1 MGPTEWG
8 LYQGITHITV
18 TEVFDIKTFKCK
30 KIWLTMWHVKF
41 FSVGGEHF
49 FLKRRA
55 RRSKDTEEG
64 KEGT

>member
-30 KIWLTMWHVKF
+30 KIWLTIWHVKF
-41 FSVGGEHF
+41 FSVGVEHF

-55 RRSKDTEEG
+55 RR
-64 KEGT
+64 